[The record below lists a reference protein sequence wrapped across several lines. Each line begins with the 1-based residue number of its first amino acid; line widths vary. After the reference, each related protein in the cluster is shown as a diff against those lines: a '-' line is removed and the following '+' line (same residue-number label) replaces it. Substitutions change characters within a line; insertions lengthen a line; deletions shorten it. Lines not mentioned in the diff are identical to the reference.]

1 MEYGIKALMAA
12 GVLVFAVG
20 AQGAQGALAA
30 PASGKAV
37 VTKEH
42 VPGSSSAKAK
52 AKAEP
57 GEADNGA
64 TKVSINHASAEQLA
78 QALNGVGLKKA
89 QAIVSYRE
97 EYGPFKT
104 LDDLKQVPGMG
115 SALVERNLAHLTL

>member
-1 MEYGIKALMAA
+1 MKYGIKALMAA

-20 AQGAQGALAA
+20 VQGALAA
-30 PASGKAV
+30 PASGKAAV
-37 VTKEH
+37 NKEN
-42 VPGSSSAKAK
+42 VQASSSAKAE
-52 AKAEP
+52 AVP
-57 GEADNGA
+57 GESDIGA
-64 TKVSINHASAEQLA
+64 TKVSINRASAEQLA

-97 EYGPFKT
+97 EYGPFIT

>member
-1 MEYGIKALMAA
+1 MKYGIKALMAA
-12 GVLVFAVG
+12 GVLVFAV
-20 AQGAQGALAA
+20 GAQGALAA

-42 VPGSSSAKAK
+42 VPGASSAK

>member
-1 MEYGIKALMAA
+1 MKYGIKALMAA

-20 AQGAQGALAA
+20 VQWALAA
-30 PASGKAV
+30 PASGKAAV
-37 VTKEH
+37 NKEN
-42 VPGSSSAKAK
+42 VQASSSAKAE
-52 AKAEP
+52 AVP
-57 GEADNGA
+57 GESDNGA
-64 TKVSINHASAEQLA
+64 TKVSINRASAEQLA

>member
-1 MEYGIKALMAA
+1 MKYGIKALMAA

-42 VPGSSSAKAK
+42 VPGASSAK

-78 QALNGVGLKKA
+78 QALNGVGVEK
-89 QAIVSYRE
+89 S
-97 EYGPFKT
+97 
-104 LDDLKQVPGMG
+104 PGDCQ
-115 SALVERNLAHLTL
+115 LP

>member
-1 MEYGIKALMAA
+1 MKYGIKALMAA

-20 AQGAQGALAA
+20 VQGALAA
-30 PASGKAV
+30 PASGKAAV
-37 VTKEH
+37 NKEN
-42 VPGSSSAKAK
+42 VQASSSAEAV
-52 AKAEP
+52 P
-57 GEADNGA
+57 GESDIGA
-64 TKVSINHASAEQLA
+64 TKVSINRASAEQLA

>member
-1 MEYGIKALMAA
+1 MKYGIKALMAA

-20 AQGAQGALAA
+20 VQGARAA
-30 PASGKAV
+30 PASGKAAV
-37 VTKEH
+37 NKEN
-42 VPGSSSAKAK
+42 VQASSSAKAE
-52 AKAEP
+52 AVP

-64 TKVSINHASAEQLA
+64 TKVSINRASAEQLA

-104 LDDLKQVPGMG
+104 LDELKQVPGMG
-115 SALVERNLAHLTL
+115 SALVERNLAHQTL

>member
-1 MEYGIKALMAA
+1 MKYGIKTLMAA

-20 AQGAQGALAA
+20 AQGALAA
-30 PASGKAV
+30 PASGKAA

-42 VPGSSSAKAK
+42 VQASSSAK

-115 SALVERNLAHLTL
+115 SALVERNLSHLTL

>member
-1 MEYGIKALMAA
+1 MKYGIKALMAA

-20 AQGAQGALAA
+20 VQGTLAA
-30 PASGKAV
+30 PASGKAAV
-37 VTKEH
+37 NKEN
-42 VPGSSSAKAK
+42 VQASSSAKAE
-52 AKAEP
+52 AVP
-57 GEADNGA
+57 GESDIGA
-64 TKVSINHASAEQLA
+64 TKVSINRASAEQLA

>member
-1 MEYGIKALMAA
+1 MKYGIKALMAA

-20 AQGAQGALAA
+20 AQGALAA
-30 PASGKAV
+30 PASGKAA

-42 VPGSSSAKAK
+42 VQASSSAK

-57 GEADNGA
+57 GEAGNGA

-115 SALVERNLAHLTL
+115 SALVERNLSHLML